1 MGAHRCCKTPRFNIC
16 HEGDAFVALPSLPAP
31 RCRARQP
38 EIESLA
44 PRLSN
49 QDSLP
54 GWSMQQAV
62 HSRGSSPLGG
72 AAWAHHNTRSVR
84 SYRAAGV
91 LSNPRIC
98 AVAQKRRRRGGHL
111 PQGRVGGQLVI
122 RTRLGGVG
130 RCRRRGQMW
139 PDSTVA
145 SLSAAASRRRRS
157 RMSIT
162 PVDLELI
169 VSKFALETV
178 PQDQH
183 AARSMRSH
191 EATSE
196 SFFPTVLRVIT
207 CDHIVS
213 RCSQ

>member
-1 MGAHRCCKTPRFNIC
+1 VIVGQRADFERSVAGLSTGAHQWRKTPWLNIC

-38 EIESLA
+38 EIEPLA
-44 PRLSN
+44 PRSPN

-54 GWSMQQAV
+54 GWSMQQAM
-62 HSRGSSPLGG
+62 HSLGRTPFGG
-72 AAWAHHNTRSVR
+72 AAWAHHDTRSVR

-91 LSNPRIC
+91 LRNPRIC
-98 AVAQKRRRRGGHL
+98 AVVQKRRRRGGHL
-111 PQGRVGGQLVI
+111 PQGSVGAQLVI

-130 RCRRRGQMW
+130 RRRRRGKTW

-145 SLSAAASRRRRS
+145 SLSAAASRSRRT

-162 PVDLELI
+162 AVDLELV

-183 AARSMRSH
+183 AARSM
-191 EATSE
+191 
-196 SFFPTVLRVIT
+196 
-207 CDHIVS
+207 
-213 RCSQ
+213 

>member
-1 MGAHRCCKTPRFNIC
+1 MIVGQRADFERSVAGLGTGAHRCCKTPWFNIC
-16 HEGDAFVALPSLPAP
+16 HEGDPFVALPSLPAP

-38 EIESLA
+38 EIEPLA
-44 PRLSN
+44 PRSPN
-49 QDSLP
+49 QDSLS

-62 HSRGSSPLGG
+62 HSRGSSPFRG
-72 AAWAHHNTRSVR
+72 AAWAQHYTRSVR

-91 LSNPRIC
+91 LRNPRIC
-98 AVAQKRRRRGGHL
+98 AVVQKRPRRGGHL
-111 PQGRVGGQLVI
+111 PQGSVGGQLII

-145 SLSAAASRRRRS
+145 SLSAAARRRT

-162 PVDLELI
+162 PVDWELI

-178 PQDQH
+178 PQDQQ
-183 AARSMRSH
+183 AARSM
-191 EATSE
+191 
-196 SFFPTVLRVIT
+196 
-207 CDHIVS
+207 
-213 RCSQ
+213 

>member
-1 MGAHRCCKTPRFNIC
+1 MNLTKVIVCQRADFERSVAGLGTGAHRCCKTPWLNIC
-16 HEGDAFVALPSLPAP
+16 HEGNAFVALSSLPAP

-38 EIESLA
+38 EVEPLA
-44 PRLSN
+44 PRSPN

-62 HSRGSSPLGG
+62 HSRGRSPFRG
-72 AAWAHHNTRSVR
+72 AAWAHHDTRSVR

-91 LSNPRIC
+91 LRNPRLC
-98 AVAQKRRRRGGHL
+98 AVVQKRRRRGGHL
-111 PQGRVGGQLVI
+111 AQGSVGGQLVI

-145 SLSAAASRRRRS
+145 SLSAAASRRRRT

-178 PQDQH
+178 PRTRP
-183 AARSMRSH
+183 ARRK
-191 EATSE
+191 
-196 SFFPTVLRVIT
+196 VDVIT
-207 CDHIVS
+207 
-213 RCSQ
+213 